1 MSENQGSRL
10 AVIYQKTPQGFQRF
24 ANQNQ
29 LVNHTYFSGG
39 GGLISTAEDY
49 FQFAQMLL
57 DRGQRNGVRILSPTS
72 VDLMAGIHFPDTLP
86 GSPQGRAF
94 GLGVQVVTDAFALG
108 YRVSNGSFGWSGAYG
123 TLFWV
128 DPKEKLV
135 SVLMVQA
142 QGGANETR
150 RDFEN
155 AVMQAVV
162 E

>member
-1 MSENQGSRL
+1 
-10 AVIYQKTPQGFQRF
+10 
-24 ANQNQ
+24 
-29 LVNHTYFSGG
+29 
-39 GGLISTAEDY
+39 
-49 FQFAQMLL
+49 MLL
-57 DRGQRNGVRILSPTS
+57 DRGQRNGKRYLSPTS
-72 VDLMAGIHFPDTLP
+72 VDLLSGVHIPDSLP

-108 YRVSNGSFGWSGAYG
+108 FRVSNGSYGWGGAYG

-135 SVLMVQA
+135 SVLMIQS
-142 QGGANETR
+142 QGGSNETR

-155 AVMQAVV
+155 AVMQAIV